1 MPTDQPPP
9 ALRDLAEID
18 APEVV
23 RPAFRRF
30 RRRVLWW
37 SALVVLAAVWI
48 LLVYPVF
55 VRDLPDQF
63 ASDRSLR
70 GPVLVEFEH
79 ADVVVLDAQP
89 LGRYTCNFTDC
100 YGLHLLVLPERL
112 ADGERLD
119 VVLPSDNQAAT
130 IRGGEAGADPLLEVW
145 FTTGAGNP
153 RVPLEFVALSDGP
166 RLPDRQTRPIE
177 TVTLDLAA
185 LGYPSEVW
193 QP

>member
-1 MPTDQPPP
+1 MPTDQSPPD
-9 ALRDLAEID
+9 LRDLAEID

-30 RRRVLWW
+30 RRRVLLW

-63 ASDRSLR
+63 AHDRSVT
-70 GPVLVEFEH
+70 GPVLAEFEH
-79 ADVVVLDAQP
+79 VDVVVLDAQP
-89 LGRYTCNFTDC
+89 LGRFTCNFTDC
-100 YGLHLLVLPERL
+100 YSLHLLVTPMSLP
-112 ADGERLD
+112 DGERLD
-119 VVLPSDNQAAT
+119 LVLPPERQAST
-130 IRGGEAGADPLLEVW
+130 VRGGGPGTDHLLEVW
-145 FTTGAGNP
+145 FTASAGNS
-153 RVPLEFVALSDGP
+153 RVPLEFVAVSDGP
-166 RLPDRQTRPIE
+166 RLPDRETRPIE

-185 LGYPSEVW
+185 LGYPSDVW

>member
-1 MPTDQPPP
+1 MPTEQPP
-9 ALRDLAEID
+9 ADLRHLAEID

-37 SALVVLAAVWI
+37 SALVVLAATWI

-63 ASDRSLR
+63 AYDRSLT
-70 GPVLVEFEH
+70 GPVTVEFEH
-79 ADVVVLDAQP
+79 VDVVVLDAQP

-100 YGLHLLVLPERL
+100 YGLHLLVTPKSLP
-112 ADGERLD
+112 DGERLD
-119 VVLPSDNQAAT
+119 VVLPPDCQAAN
-130 IRGGEAGADPLLEVW
+130 IRGGGPGADPLLEVW
-145 FTTGAGNP
+145 FTAGAGNP
-153 RVPLEFVALSDGP
+153 RVPLEFVAVSDGP
-166 RLPDRQTRPIE
+166 RLPDRETRPIE

-185 LGYPSEVW
+185 LGYPSDVW